1 MPVESDLLATIA
13 GGLVAAFIG
22 GYIARRLGLPPIVGY
37 LVAGVA
43 IGPFT
48 PGFVADQEVATQL
61 AELGVILLMFGV
73 GLHFSLRDL
82 WAVRGIALPGAV
94 GQIVVAT
101 LLGTVIGIAIGW
113 GVVAGVILGLAL
125 SVAST
130 VVLLRALMERREL
143 DTTHGRVAVG
153 WLIVEDI
160 FTVLVLVI
168 LPALA
173 IAQDGAT
180 SPGTAVVEVAIAL
193 GKAAVLAVLMFVVGA
208 RLLPRLLLSV
218 ARDGSRELFTLA
230 VLATAIGI
238 AFVSYA
244 IFGVSLALG
253 AFLAGAVLAES
264 DLSHQAA
271 FDALPL
277 RDAFAV
283 LFFVSVGM
291 LVDPA
296 FLVSHPIEIVAVV
309 ALVVLGKSI
318 AALAIVLIAGYPT
331 RTGLTVAAGLAQVGE
346 FTFILAALGTQLGY
360 LPPEGFQLS
369 VAAAILS
376 ITLNPAAFALSD
388 RIEPQIRE
396 HPLVAWLRTRRA
408 RDLTTLPSPLIEH
421 AGRRH
426 AVLVGH
432 GRVGSLVARALE
444 RRGFA
449 YVVIEQDRRIVEALR
464 GRGIPALY
472 GDAADPEL
480 LARAGID
487 HAVVLV
493 VAVADPAAS
502 EVIYE
507 RARKAE
513 PRLEIVVRTNADR
526 TAARLA
532 SEARAWP
539 VVGER
544 ELAIQMARVALR
556 RFGVSGT
563 EVEAIAQGIR
573 SIPPGPPPGGSPG
586 GGRQS
591 RSSRMTAVRSRLVRP
606 AAPRATGSD
615 PASDAG
621 SPSAPEVVD
630 PAPIVADPS

>member
-1 MPVESDLLATIA
+1 MGTESNLIATIA
-13 GGLVAAFIG
+13 SGLVAAFIG
-22 GYIARRLGLPPIVGY
+22 GYLARRVGLPPIVGY
-37 LVAGVA
+37 LLAGIV
-43 IGPFT
+43 IGPYT
-48 PGFVADQEVATQL
+48 PGLVADQEVATEL

-82 WAVRGIALPGAV
+82 WAVRSIAVPGAFIQILV
-94 GQIVVAT
+94 GA
-101 LLGTVIGIAIGW
+101 LLGAALGSVFGW
-113 GVVAGVILGLAL
+113 GVLAGIVFGLGL

-130 VVLLRALMERREL
+130 VVLLRTLMERREL
-143 DTTHGRVAVG
+143 DTSQGRVAVG

-160 FTVLVLVI
+160 FTILVLVL
-168 LPALA
+168 LPTLVLLQNGDVSTGAA
-173 IAQDGAT
+173 IRD
-180 SPGTAVVEVAIAL
+180 VAIAV
-193 GKAAVLAVLMFVVGA
+193 GKSTILVVLMFAVGA
-208 RLLPRLLLSV
+208 RVLPRLLLSV
-218 ARDGSRELFTLA
+218 ARDGSRELFMLA
-230 VLATAIGI
+230 VLATVIGI

-244 IFGVSLALG
+244 VFGVSLALG

-291 LVDPA
+291 LFDPA
-296 FLVSHPIEIVAVV
+296 FLLEAPLQVAAVV
-309 ALVVLGKSI
+309 AVVVLGKWLTKI
-318 AALAIVLIAGYPT
+318 AVVMLADYPARIAV
-331 RTGLTVAAGLAQVGE
+331 TVAAGLAQVGE
-346 FTFILAALGTQLGY
+346 FTFILAALATQLGL
-360 LPPEGFQLS
+360 LPPAGFQLS

-376 ITLNPAAFALSD
+376 ITLNPLVFAVSD
-388 RIEPQIRE
+388 RVEPRLRE
-396 HPLVAWLRTRRA
+396 SAVFRVVRA
-408 RDLTTLPSPLIEH
+408 RTSRHLAELPEPVE
-421 AGRRH
+421 ARGTRRH

-464 GRGIPALY
+464 AHSIQALY
-472 GDAADPEL
+472 GDAADIEL
-480 LARAGID
+480 LGRAGID

-493 VAVADPAAS
+493 IAVADPAAS

-513 PRLEIVVRTNADR
+513 PRLEIVVRTHADQM
-526 TAARLA
+526 AARLQG
-532 SEARAWP
+532 EARAWP

-573 SIPPGPPPGGSPG
+573 NVPPGPPPGSGRG
-586 GGRQS
+586 GGRRSPIRRWAASIRQMLS
-591 RSSRMTAVRSRLVRP
+591 RGSAVEPTAADSVESE
-606 AAPRATGSD
+606 AAIL
-615 PASDAG
+615 
-621 SPSAPEVVD
+621 PSGAADEVLKT
-630 PAPIVADPS
+630 P